1 MATKI
6 YRKRLKVDSEPLL
19 MKRFNECIERVRKS
33 RNEKMIEDNSSNVV
47 IYNVETKQDIQCSLC
62 QNMNPNYFYTDY
74 KSGDTICTGP
84 NGTGCGNVLQ
94 DHIVNRGRE
103 HVTHEEET
111 DKNHHGNSQLYLSTS
126 PVSYFMYFPTCHE
139 EEKDCFD

>member
-1 MATKI
+1 M
-6 YRKRLKVDSEPLL
+6 L
-19 MKRFNECIERVRKS
+19 KRFNECIERVRKS
-33 RNEKMIEDNSSNVV
+33 RGEKMIEDNSANVV
-47 IYNVETKQDIQCSLC
+47 IYNVETKIDMQCSLC
-62 QNMNPNYFYTDY
+62 QNKDSNFFYTDY

-111 DKNHHGNSQLYLSTS
+111 DKNHHGKYILIITIYITNNDELSMNYRCT
-126 PVSYFMYFPTCHE
+126 
-139 EEKDCFD
+139 